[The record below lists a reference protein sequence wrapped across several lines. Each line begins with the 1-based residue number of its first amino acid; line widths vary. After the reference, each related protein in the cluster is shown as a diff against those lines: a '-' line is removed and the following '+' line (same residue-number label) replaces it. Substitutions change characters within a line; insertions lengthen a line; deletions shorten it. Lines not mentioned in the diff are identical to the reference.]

1 MEPLNRHRGAAPGT
15 TRGVLVTRPSRR
27 AAAVLVA
34 LSVTAG
40 PIALAGPASAGS
52 HAGEG
57 GSSSCTVTAA
67 QRVVL
72 RDERTALRHE
82 PAGHKPTKAEKKA
95 LRAAVDQ
102 AGRRGGGR
110 QA

>member
-1 MEPLNRHRGAAPGT
+1 M
-15 TRGVLVTRPSRR
+15 TRPSRR